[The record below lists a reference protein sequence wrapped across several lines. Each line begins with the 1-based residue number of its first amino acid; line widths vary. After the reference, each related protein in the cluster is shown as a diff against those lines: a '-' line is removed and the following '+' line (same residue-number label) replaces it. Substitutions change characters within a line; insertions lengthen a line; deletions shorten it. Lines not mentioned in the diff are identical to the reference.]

1 MMRCNK
7 LRFAIWW
14 ILYIAWFVL
23 FLVSASVVHT
33 KTRNP
38 FLLAI
43 SILCLVINYFMSDY
57 CSIKKRQ
64 NAGMRHLITLQIAFT
79 LVVYFRFEISSMLL
93 KLWG

>member
-1 MMRCNK
+1 MRCDK
-7 LRFAIWW
+7 LRFVIWW
-14 ILYIAWFVL
+14 IVYIAWLGL
-23 FLVSASVVHT
+23 FLVSTSVVHT
-33 KTRNP
+33 KPRNP
-38 FLLAI
+38 LSLAI
-43 SILCLVINYFMSDY
+43 SILCLVINFFMSDY